1 MASST
6 QRPVNLNLLKIR
18 LPIAGVMSIM
28 HRISGFFLA
37 LLTPVIIYWLDI
49 ALSGETGFI
58 ETQAMLQSFAGKV
71 ALFVVIWALMHHI
84 LAGIRYLLLDIDVG
98 IEKPYYRQTA
108 WAVVIAAPLI
118 AVALTGGLL

>member
-118 AVALTGGLL
+118 AVALLGGLL